1 MGGSISSAP
10 SIAPIRVRSIPSATA
25 PPAAGSA
32 GPTSGTFS
40 SPTKYS
46 GCAYSP
52 CTMYISC
59 CRSLAP
65 RGSRSVTVILIP
77 GPVTGSP
84 AIAARR
90 HSQSDNYAYFR
101 PGSRYMSSN
110 PILGSIFMYGAIFA
124 IFYFI
129 LIRPQST
136 QRKKHDEMVRNL
148 KKGDEIVTTGGVVG
162 EVLFIKEKGGDDKSG
177 GMDDRVTIK
186 SGDTRLIIER
196 GRIAKINRP
205 TAASNVTAG

>member
-1 MGGSISSAP
+1 MSA
-10 SIAPIRVRSIPSATA
+10 
-25 PPAAGSA
+25 
-32 GPTSGTFS
+32 
-40 SPTKYS
+40 
-46 GCAYSP
+46 
-52 CTMYISC
+52 
-59 CRSLAP
+59 
-65 RGSRSVTVILIP
+65 
-77 GPVTGSP
+77 
-84 AIAARR
+84 
-90 HSQSDNYAYFR
+90 
-101 PGSRYMSSN
+101 N

-162 EVLFIKEKGGDDKSG
+162 AVIFIKEKGGDDKSG

-196 GRIAKINRP
+196 GRIGKINRP
-205 TAASNVTAG
+205 VAASNVSAG